1 MPGGG
6 RGGCGVSPTV
16 PASPLVDGGEQGWE
30 LTHRFFERIAR
41 VLREKEW
48 MSDLLKKMSD
58 SLIHLFLVSYEKRK
72 KNPAEHQGLIKI
84 ICSPSKSRETIPL
97 NHPIT
102 SEFICIFT
110 LWMGASSEFQSKHL
124 FLQSKLCVLAL
135 PHSKFCF
142 VFLYCFPRQKLLHS

>member
-1 MPGGG
+1 MVGSRVGNWLI
-6 RGGCGVSPTV
+6 VFLSE
-16 PASPLVDGGEQGWE
+16 SLVFCEKKSEWAICYKNWAIRSFAYFWWATSTWANCSWSLIFGERPE
-30 LTHRFFERIAR
+30 RF
-41 VLREKEW
+41 
-48 MSDLLKKMSD
+48 SQLKK
-58 SLIHLFLVSYEKRK
+58 K

-124 FLQSKLCVLAL
+124 FLQSKLCVPAL

-142 VFLYCFPRQKLLHS
+142 VFLYCFPQQKLLHS